1 MVGKFQC
8 PLCEAE
14 ATVIGRVLNLAGL
27 AFEIEATCSHCHAF
41 YYKRVEKRLPDGE
54 AGDQF
59 VKAAVAALAEAIE
72 QMSPHGRRLR
82 LTAAVES

>member
-1 MVGKFQC
+1 MVGKFKC
-8 PLCEAE
+8 PLCEAK

-41 YYKRVEKRLPDGE
+41 YYKRVEKYIPDGE

-59 VKAAVAALAEAIE
+59 VKAAVAAIAEAIE
-72 QMSPHGRRLR
+72 QNGEEAR
-82 LTAAVES
+82 